1 MHTTLNYLAAMAAC
15 TLFDTSASAQSAR
28 DIRGHHRLH
37 ASNRANP

>member
-28 DIRGHHRLH
+28 NIRGPSPFTCL
-37 ASNRANP
+37 